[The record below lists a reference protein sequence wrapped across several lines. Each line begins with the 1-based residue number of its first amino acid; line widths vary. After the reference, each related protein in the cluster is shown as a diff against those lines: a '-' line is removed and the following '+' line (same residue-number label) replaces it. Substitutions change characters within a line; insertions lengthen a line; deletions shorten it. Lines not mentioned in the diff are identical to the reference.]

1 MSPIVQ
7 KNKLQTPQCEYSN
20 QLTYAASVLLTKI
33 TLMDKN
39 AIKWAILDS
48 GASSHFILSTTPC
61 QNKAKSDHPLTI
73 RLPNGDAVITSHIC
87 ELDINEP
94 PDASLVVHVLPGLH
108 SHSLV
113 SVVKL
118 CNVG

>member
-1 MSPIVQ
+1 
-7 KNKLQTPQCEYSN
+7 
-20 QLTYAASVLLTKI
+20 
-33 TLMDKN
+33 MDKN